1 MQMTPTI
8 AVHLT
13 AALGALALGPVALW
27 ARKGATQRPRLHRAA
42 GYAWVALMVVTA
54 FSAIF
59 IRDYSLP
66 NIAGYTPIHI
76 LVPVTFLSLVRA
88 FRALAR
94 KDIATHRATMQYLYY
109 GACVTAGIFTLL
121 PRRYLG
127 GLVWGAFGIDGAT
140 VTPASLLQG
149 NTMIYQIVTHTPLWV
164 WGLLAALLWL
174 GLSQTVA
181 RTVGLGRVTILP
193 LAMAGFSLYGT
204 VSAFG
209 TQPQAIAAYGLAAV
223 AMAFFIMNRPLPAG
237 VRYDAA
243 ARTFSMPG
251 SWVPFA
257 LIMGAF
263 TVKYVAGVAVGLNP
277 PLARDATFALAMGL
291 ASGAVSGMFAARTA
305 RLLRLA
311 LRESRPSLAANAA

>member
-8 AVHLT
+8 AVHMT

-42 GYAWVALMVVTA
+42 GYAWVTLMVVTA
-54 FSAIF
+54 LSAIF

-76 LVPVTFLSLVRA
+76 LVPATLFSLVRA

-94 KDIATHRATMQYLYY
+94 KDIATHRATMQYLYF
-109 GACVTAGIFTLL
+109 GACVAAGVFTLL
-121 PRRYLG
+121 PQRYLG
-127 GLVWGAFGIDGAT
+127 GLVWGAFGIDGST
-140 VTPASLLQG
+140 VTPASLFQG
-149 NTMIYQIVTHTPLWV
+149 STMLYQIITHTPVWV

-181 RTVGLGRVTILP
+181 RTVGLGRVIVLP

-209 TQPQAIAAYGLAAV
+209 TQPQALVAYGLAAV

-237 VRYDAA
+237 VQYDTAT
-243 ARTFSMPG
+243 RTFSMPG

-257 LIMGAF
+257 LIMGVF
-263 TVKYVAGVAVGLNP
+263 TAKYVAGVAVGMNP
-277 PLARDATFALAMGL
+277 LLARDASFALVMGL
-291 ASGAVSGMFAARTA
+291 ASGAFSGIFAARTA

-311 LRESRPSLAANAA
+311 LRENRPSLAATAA